1 VRAAAAR
8 TVNYRSEGVIVRST
22 IAALASIGVL
32 ASALS
37 LACVGP
43 LPTPHKSDDVPVTI
57 AVWGDPADG
66 VQLGLA
72 VSPDDWAYPGKLPT
86 LEMRLRNTG
95 DREVI
100 FVPGVISRAAQ
111 IEIDGVWSPPG
122 FYAAAASEH
131 WVRLAA
137 GAETGNIPFEVVA
150 FDAAGGRHTLL
161 DTLDIKA
168 GKHALRVKIFDGVHR
183 SLGAP
188 NELLDDRMTLVSNP
202 ITVAVAPVR

>member
-1 VRAAAAR
+1 
-8 TVNYRSEGVIVRST
+8 VRST
-22 IAALASIGVL
+22 IAVLASIGAL
-32 ASALS
+32 ASVLS

-43 LPTPHKSDDVPVTI
+43 LPTPHKPDDVPVTI
-57 AVWGDPADG
+57 TVWGDPVDG

-100 FVPGVISRAAQ
+100 VVPGVIGKAAQ
-111 IEIDGVWSPPG
+111 IEIDGVWSKPMTWAG
-122 FYAAAASEH
+122 GNDHWEH
-131 WVRLAA
+131 LAV
-137 GAETGNIPFEVVA
+137 GAETENIPFDVVA

-168 GKHALRVKIFDGVHR
+168 GKHALRVKVFDGVHR